1 MLRTRPPPLAA
12 LTDLPDVNV
21 WLALSAAE
29 HPHHPR
35 ALRYWHDESD
45 ERLAFCRVTALAL
58 LRLLT
63 NATVMDGQPL
73 EAGEA
78 WHIYRAWL
86 GRGDVTAA
94 REPDGCDAVL
104 GGWAGNGIIL
114 PRLWTDAYLAA
125 FARSGGMRLVTFD
138 RDYRRFEGLDL
149 LELES

>member
-1 MLRTRPPPLAA
+1 

-21 WLALSAAE
+21 WLALSVTE

-35 ALRYWHDESD
+35 ALRYWQEEAG

-73 EAGEA
+73 AADEA
-78 WHIYRAWL
+78 WHTYRAWL

-94 REPDGCDAVL
+94 REPNGCDALL
-104 GGWAGNGIIL
+104 GDWVSTGAVL
-114 PRLWTDAYLAA
+114 PRLWTDAYLAS
-125 FARSGGMRLVTFD
+125 FARAGGLRLVTFD
-138 RDYRRFEGLDL
+138 HDFRRFADVDL
-149 LELES
+149 LELEP